1 MFSSDG
7 GLSSDAGLS
16 FDPDDARHLRE
27 LAEFVAVPSVS
38 RDAGPATMRAAAQ
51 WLAGQLDFAR
61 GRVVETGRHPPVP
74 GERPGAPPAPAGP
87 AYRPHPRPP
96 TGPAAQSVAP
106 PPAPV
111 HPR

>member
-61 GRVVETGRHPPVP
+61 GRVVETDGHPVVRAAWLGPH
-74 GERPGAPPAPAGP
+74 GAPTVPVH
-87 AYRPHPRPP
+87 RHHH
-96 TGPAAQSVAP
+96 AP
-106 PPAPV
+106 PPGL
-111 HPR
+111 